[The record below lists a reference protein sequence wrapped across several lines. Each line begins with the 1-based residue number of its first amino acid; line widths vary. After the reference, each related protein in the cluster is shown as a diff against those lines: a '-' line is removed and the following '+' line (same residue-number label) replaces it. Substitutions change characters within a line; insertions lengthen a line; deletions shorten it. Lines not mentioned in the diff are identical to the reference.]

1 MFECQS
7 FQPWLLNNPFYP
19 ISEVET
25 ASLKE
30 TQINEAAD
38 YDLSTRI
45 EIRVKRLNKIVSP
58 L

>member
-1 MFECQS
+1 MFEFPS

-30 TQINEAAD
+30 TQVNEAAE
-38 YDLSTRI
+38 YNFTRI
-45 EIRVKRLNKIVSP
+45 IIRVKRLSK
-58 L
+58 